1 MKRGGE
7 NQDIEVVH
15 LSPTNFDTA
24 RMPRTVTASV
34 FTNVKT
40 TAQTLR
46 VQISKGL
53 KKCDKLVQDL
63 QELDQ
68 LITTQVEEDSDN
80 EEEFTEVQ
88 SELSKAFENIK
99 KWSEQH
105 SAKCF
110 EIQQMCNFMIESEV
124 TVSATESTNKQE
136 ARRIMAMGE
145 KYEEETEDCVSKW
158 RKDNGKWFKKR
169 KEVKK
174 PEVPEERGRGE
185 SLDFGRA
192 KMVER
197 LCEGFK
203 PSTLL

>member
-1 MKRGGE
+1 MIEEGGGE
-7 NQDIEVVH
+7 NQDREVVH

-99 KWSEQH
+99 KWNEQH

-110 EIQQMCNFMIESEV
+110 EIQQMCNFMIKSEV

-136 ARRIMAMGE
+136 AR
-145 KYEEETEDCVSKW
+145 
-158 RKDNGKWFKKR
+158 
-169 KEVKK
+169 
-174 PEVPEERGRGE
+174 
-185 SLDFGRA
+185 
-192 KMVER
+192 
-197 LCEGFK
+197 
-203 PSTLL
+203 